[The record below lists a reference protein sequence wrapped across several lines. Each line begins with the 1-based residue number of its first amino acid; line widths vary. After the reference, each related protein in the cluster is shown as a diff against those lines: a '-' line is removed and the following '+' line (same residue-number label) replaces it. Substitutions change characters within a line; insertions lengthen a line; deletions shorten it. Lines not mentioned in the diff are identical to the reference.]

1 MSFNNIVVDEFI
13 WDDRYISEKLRQKIK
28 AEKQNEVIKRN
39 KYFFELYYG
48 GLEISSYWQ
57 NSLDFTKD
65 IDFYNIK
72 ESKTETS
79 KDVNYQYDNYET
91 SSDES
96 DSESEFE
103 TL

>member
-13 WDDRYISEKLRQKIK
+13 WDDRYISEKLKQKIK

-72 ESKTETS
+72 ESKTETI